1 MNTLD
6 TIEAVRTNIEM
17 LQAELEHMHSALREA
32 HRVHQAVESVNHL
45 SWDDAEEE
53 LADDPDVGSYEQ
65 ANYLL
70 EQNREKPELL
80 GVCVKHLTPA
90 AINRVHDILGQFRA
104 SEQHKVIRLVS
115 ESKDPEATAKVIE
128 DTMAFD
134 GYEYA
139 VVPAAAS
146 VNGGAA

>member
-6 TIEAVRTNIEM
+6 TIDAVRTNIEM
-17 LQAELEHMHSALREA
+17 LEAELEDMHSALREA
-32 HRVHQAVESVNHL
+32 HRVHQAVESVSHL
-45 SWDDAEEE
+45 SWDDAEQE
-53 LADDPDVGSYEQ
+53 LADDPDVGSYEH

-80 GVCVKHLTPA
+80 GVCVKHLAPV
-90 AINRVHDILGQFRA
+90 AIDRVHDILGQFRA
-104 SEQHKVIRLVS
+104 SEQHKVVSLVS
-115 ESKDPEATAKVIE
+115 EAKDPEAMAKAIE
-128 DTMAFD
+128 DTMVFD
-134 GYEYA
+134 EYEYA